1 MTGLAYLW
9 LGVIAGVAATPH
21 CAGMCGPFPL
31 HLARAGG
38 PGRPLVR
45 HLLYLLGKTFTY
57 AFLGALAGLL
67 GRLIVQSKTIAYSQQ
82 ALAYGMGAGM
92 IVFGLT
98 MLGAFGWIRLPATWS
113 DGGRLV
119 GTLYRDLAGAP
130 GGGAALLLGV
140 GTGFLPCPITFAML
154 AAAAGSHSVAL
165 GMAVMGGL
173 GVGTSAVLLG
183 IGVSGTLVDTRVRR
197 IGLRG
202 AGVIVMLVGVVTLLR
217 PTGLLCRVLPASGL
231 PVAAHEGRR

>member
-1 MTGLAYLW
+1 
-9 LGVIAGVAATPH
+9 
-21 CAGMCGPFPL
+21 
-31 HLARAGG
+31 
-38 PGRPLVR
+38 
-45 HLLYLLGKTFTY
+45 
-57 AFLGALAGLL
+57 
-67 GRLIVQSKTIAYSQQ
+67 
-82 ALAYGMGAGM
+82 
-92 IVFGLT
+92 
-98 MLGAFGWIRLPATWS
+98 
-113 DGGRLV
+113 
-119 GTLYRDLAGAP
+119 
-130 GGGAALLLGV
+130 
-140 GTGFLPCPITFAML
+140 ML